1 MDTLRFY
8 VVETASVMTA
18 FDLGTVGPAS
28 SDDTRVRV
36 QNTSDSYQAEDV
48 TVSVAGTDAVQLWLS
63 LDGDVFTP
71 TVTLGDI
78 APGANSSTFWL
89 RRVTPSSTAAG
100 TCTAGLT
107 ATPAGWT
114 SAADTSTSE
123 NTFITTED

>member
-8 VVETASVMTA
+8 IVDTAAVVTT
-18 FDLGTVGPAS
+18 FDIGTVGPAS

-36 QNTSDSYQAEDV
+36 QNTGDTYQAEDV
-48 TVSVAGTDAVQLWLS
+48 IVSVAGPDAIQLWLS

-89 RRVTPSSTAAG
+89 RRVTPDG
-100 TCTAGLT
+100 TAGGSYTADLI

-114 SAADTSTSE
+114 SAADTSTSD
-123 NTFITTED
+123 NVPITTED